1 MTDSLKKD
9 FENNFKLYSFTFI
22 LSVLAYGFA
31 LSNYTLSVDNE
42 IPILADFGMDLGRW
56 GQNLIVFHLF
66 KGHLPYFSL
75 LLSLFFFSIA
85 AVRMSKLFRFE
96 IVPAYLFCGLFIT
109 FPQIAYQVVFG
120 MMSVIAGLGVFLSVL
135 AIELFTEGLNSK
147 AITRKIV
154 LLSSG
159 VLICVF
165 TISLYQAFL
174 MVLVTLCVILF
185 LQSTFEDSFNLKAGM
200 KRLLFKGGLLII
212 SFVFYYLSVK
222 IICPPMEN
230 SSYLSSFVSGDSNN
244 HFFEFLSI
252 WYKNLIG
259 SFYYGERF
267 FATASLLSLI
277 VFVRFFV
284 NKRLAVVR
292 FLSLFLILLL
302 PYVMSFAITNGYHPP
317 RLYVTSGLVFAF
329 VIVFSLNY
337 LKINENSSTKTAV
350 VLITLINIYFI
361 TNLFHTAN
369 RIYTND
375 KRTAEKIDNII
386 QTKYPDFYTT
396 EKNIYFY
403 GYFPYEY
410 HQKFRIENSE
420 VFGGSIF
427 NWANS
432 ADNYRLVNFFKETDI
447 AEYKMIDTKEELDL
461 VKDSIAK
468 MPSWPNH
475 ESIRMFNGI
484 VVVKLGQ
491 EKGAKLYFE

>member
-267 FATASLLSLI
+267 FAAASLLSLI